1 MSQALLQHVEQ
12 KSNSL
17 KKAVP
22 PVRVGD
28 RVKVHQRIV
37 ETTKDGTK
45 ERIQLFE
52 GLVIKVGSGAGVN
65 KTMTVRKIA
74 SGVGVEKVFPI
85 HSKNVAQ
92 IEILAHSK
100 IRRSKLYFMRERTG
114 KRARLKEGKML
125 DFEMPV
131 EAGEEVSAEA
141 IEEAV
146 EHAAEEE
153 AKAEEATP
161 ETAEAPAEEA
171 KAEEATPEAP
181 ADEAPAEEDASEDA
195 GEKAE

>member
-1 MSQALLQHVEQ
+1 MSQALLAHVEQ
-12 KSNSL
+12 SSKTL

-28 RVKVHQRIV
+28 RVKIHQRIV

-45 ERIQLFE
+45 ERIQIFE
-52 GLVIKVGSGAGVN
+52 GLVIKVGSGAGAN
-65 KTMTVRKIA
+65 KTITVRKIA
-74 SGVGVEKVFPI
+74 SGVGVEKIFPL

-92 IEILAHSK
+92 IEILSHSK
-100 IRRSKLYFMRERTG
+100 IRRAKLYYMRERTG
-114 KRARLKEGKML
+114 KSARLKEGKML

-131 EAGEEVSAEA
+131 ESGEEVTDES

-153 AKAEEATP
+153 AAAAAAEEAKTEAVEEKEEAP
-161 ETAEAPAEEA
+161 VKEEVATVETEAPAEEES
-171 KAEEATPEAP
+171 KEESAE
-181 ADEAPAEEDASEDA
+181 
-195 GEKAE
+195 

>member
-1 MSQALLQHVEQ
+1 MSQALLAHVEQ
-12 KSNSL
+12 SSKTL

-28 RVKVHQRIV
+28 RVKIHQRIV
-37 ETTKDGTK
+37 ESTKDGSK

-65 KTMTVRKIA
+65 KTITVRKIA
-74 SGVGVEKVFPI
+74 SGVGVEKIFPL
-85 HSKNVAQ
+85 HSRNVAQ
-92 IEILAHSK
+92 IEIISHSK
-100 IRRSKLYFMRERTG
+100 IRRAKLYYMRERTG
-114 KRARLKEGKML
+114 KSARLKEGKML

-131 EAGEEVSAEA
+131 ESGEEVTDEA

-153 AKAEEATP
+153 AAAAVEEAP
-161 ETAEAPAEEA
+161 AQEEVPAEAAEKKEEAKEEAPAEEA
-171 KAEEATPEAP
+171 APTEEETKEESAE
-181 ADEAPAEEDASEDA
+181 
-195 GEKAE
+195 